1 MNDKAALIR
10 AFSAI
15 PGLDPLPPSA
25 PLTCE
30 IAAASL
36 VCLLGQQF
44 SVINAYMQ
52 MLAGTHKPYMGTIDY
67 ADSLLTNRD
76 NSDCRAIAYLY
87 HNSALL
93 SFLNGIDNVK
103 VPALYHQLA
112 STAQIDK
119 EVHALVG
126 ELEYGA
132 DHLILPAFMSMLQKR
147 HLLIVRAIM
156 LKPTVLFIENPF
168 SSLDRD
174 QVRVFGHYL
183 SGLVK
188 NKNITLITSNANLD
202 FVRSYADQM
211 IYITAANVHVFNHWE
226 SFSDYIKDKSAK
238 TFDEMP

>member
-1 MNDKAALIR
+1 MKDKAVLIQ

-15 PGLDPLPPSA
+15 PCLDPLPSSA

-30 IAAASL
+30 ISAASL
-36 VCLLGQQF
+36 VCLLGRQF

-52 MLAGTHKPYMGTIDY
+52 MLAGANEPYTGSIEY
-67 ADSLLTNRD
+67 ADSLLTNSD
-76 NSDCRAIAYLY
+76 NTNCPAIAYLY
-87 HNSALL
+87 YNSALL
-93 SFLNGIDNVK
+93 SVLNGIDNVK
-103 VPALYHQLA
+103 VPAVYHQLA
-112 STAQIDK
+112 PATQIDK

-132 DHLILPAFMSMLQKR
+132 NHLILPAFMSTLQKR

-156 LKPTVLFIENPF
+156 LKPRILFIENPF

-183 SGLVK
+183 SDLVK
-188 NKNITLITSNANLD
+188 NKNITVITSNANLD

-211 IYITAANVHVFNHWE
+211 IYITAANVQVFTHWE
-226 SFSDYIKDKSAK
+226 TFSDYING
-238 TFDEMP
+238 

>member
-1 MNDKAALIR
+1 MNDKAVLIQ
-10 AFSAI
+10 AVSTI
-15 PGLDPLPPSA
+15 PDLDPLPSPA

-30 IAAASL
+30 ISAASL

-52 MLAGTHKPYMGTIDY
+52 MLAGTNEPYAGSINY
-67 ADSLLTNRD
+67 ADSLLNSGD
-76 NSDCRAIAYLY
+76 NNDCPAIAYLY

-93 SFLNGIDNVK
+93 SVLNGIDNVK
-103 VPALYHQLA
+103 MPALYHQLA
-112 STAQIDK
+112 STTQIDK
-119 EVHALVG
+119 EFHALVG

-132 DHLILPAFMSMLQKR
+132 NHLILPAFMSTLQKR

-156 LKPTVLFIENPF
+156 LKPRILFIENPF

-174 QVRVFGHYL
+174 QVRVFGQYL

-188 NKNITLITSNANLD
+188 NKNITVITSNANLD

-211 IYITAANVHVFNHWE
+211 IYITAENTHVFNHWE
-226 SFSDYIKDKSAK
+226 PFSDYING
-238 TFDEMP
+238 